1 VKPGPPGSLRTKLLG
16 IVLVTTLVALIVAL
30 CAMVGYDVR
39 LYQQAW
45 VADMDT
51 QAQLIGRTTAAA
63 LTFDDSKVAR
73 ENLDLLRFRP
83 QVRAAAIYNARGGIF
98 ASYAAS
104 PAEQQ
109 IPTLPEAEGV
119 RIDGHDL
126 VVFKRIVDNSEILGT
141 VYLRADYQLYDRI
154 LSYAGIAVAVL
165 VLAMLV
171 ALAMS
176 AWLQRIV
183 TRPILA
189 IGEIARDVLTRQDYS
204 QRAIEAS
211 DDEVGMLVESFN
223 AMLAEIERRSVENE
237 AAKAS
242 LALEVEERTRSED
255 EVLRLN
261 TELED
266 RVRERTAQLE
276 ASNVDLAQARK
287 DAEDANRAKSE
298 FLSSMSHELRTPLN
312 AILGFGHILASEV
325 MPTTPA
331 QKIEFANHI
340 VRAGRHLLT
349 LINEI
354 LDLAK
359 IESGTVSLSLEP
371 VLLSDLMRE
380 CQSMTE
386 PMGNERGLRMTFPA
400 SNTLAVVADR
410 TRLKQV
416 LLNLLSNSIKYNR
429 ADGAVLVY
437 CALTDS
443 QCVRIS
449 VQDTGIG
456 LRPEQLE
463 SLFLP
468 FNRLGQEGGS
478 EEGTGIGLVVTKK
491 LIELMGGTI
500 GVTSSPGVGSVFWI
514 ELKSTKLV
522 TSNELI
528 VAHQATAVVK
538 TSHDDALLPSLLYVE
553 DNPANLSLVAEII
566 RFRADVRLLSAP
578 DARLGIQLARAHL
591 PRVILMDL
599 NLPGISGTDA
609 LKILRGN
616 PETAHIPVIAVT
628 ANAMP
633 RDIARGLSD
642 GFFRYV
648 TKPLVL
654 DELNKAIDSALEFTK
669 SAERQS
675 E

>member
-1 VKPGPPGSLRTKLLG
+1 MKPGLPGSLRTKLLA
-16 IVLVTTLVALIVAL
+16 IVLVTTLAALIVAL
-30 CAMVGYDVR
+30 CALVGYEVR

-63 LTFDDSKVAR
+63 ITFDDSKVAR

-83 QVRAAAIYNARGGIF
+83 QVRAAAIYNARGEIF
-98 ASYAAS
+98 ASHGTSA
-104 PAEQQ
+104 AEQQ
-109 IPTLPEAEGV
+109 FPTLPEAEGV
-119 RIDGHDL
+119 RIEGHDL
-126 VVFKRIVDNSEILGT
+126 VVFKRIVDNREMLGT
-141 VYLRADYQLYDRI
+141 VYLRADYPLYDRI

-171 ALAMS
+171 AFATS

-189 IGEIARDVLTRQDYS
+189 IEGIARDVLTRQDYS
-204 QRAIEAS
+204 QRATKTS
-211 DDEVGMLVESFN
+211 DDEVGTLVESFN
-223 AMLAEIERRSVENE
+223 AMLAEIERSTVESE
-237 AAKAS
+237 AAKAT
-242 LALEVEERTRSED
+242 LALEIEERTRSER

-276 ASNVDLAQARK
+276 ASNVELAQARK

-331 QKIEFANHI
+331 QKMEFSNHT

-371 VLLSDLMRE
+371 VLLSELMLE
-380 CQSMTE
+380 CQSMIE
-386 PMGNERGLRMTFPA
+386 PLGNERGLTMTFPA

-416 LLNLLSNSIKYNR
+416 LLNLLSNAIKYNR
-429 ADGAVLVY
+429 ADGAVIVG
-437 CALTDS
+437 CVLTDS
-443 QCVRIS
+443 QRVRIS

-456 LRPEQLE
+456 LRPDQLE

-491 LIELMGGTI
+491 LTELMGGTI
-500 GVTSSPGVGSVFWI
+500 GVSSSPGTGSVFWI
-514 ELKSTKLV
+514 ELKSTKPV
-522 TSNELI
+522 TAAGLNI
-528 VAHQATAVVK
+528 THQATAVAK
-538 TSHDDALLPSLLYVE
+538 MPHDGALLPSLLYVE
-553 DNPANLSLVAEII
+553 DNPANLSLVAEIV

-578 DARLGIQLARAHL
+578 DARLGIALARAHL

-609 LKILRGN
+609 LRMLRGN
-616 PETAHIPVIAVT
+616 PETARIPVIAVT

-654 DELNKAIDSALEFTK
+654 DELNKAIDSALDFTK
-669 SAERQS
+669 SAESRKQ
-675 E
+675 